1 MTHRLR
7 ASKDVARAKSMRLIS
22 LLAHPF
28 SSFLFDAVGYKTLA
42 LDLVTQEICSV
53 RLGQMASHLTSRLCS
68 FPGWCGP
75 CCV

>member
-42 LDLVTQEICSV
+42 LDLVTQEGLL
-53 RLGQMASHLTSRLCS
+53 RALGSDGEPFDEPA
-68 FPGWCGP
+68 
-75 CCV
+75 V